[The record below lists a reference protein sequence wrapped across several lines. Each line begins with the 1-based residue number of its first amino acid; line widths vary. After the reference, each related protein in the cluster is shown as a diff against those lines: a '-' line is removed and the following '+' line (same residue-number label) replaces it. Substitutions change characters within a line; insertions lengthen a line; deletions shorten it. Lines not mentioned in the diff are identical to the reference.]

1 MQSCEFKPQENSTI
15 KNHINV
21 QDQLK
26 TIEVSVLI
34 SGICIASF
42 KGIIRFCVFTK
53 HLSVANTKIVPK
65 ELQFRQFSLY
75 YVVIIDLN

>member
-42 KGIIRFCVFTK
+42 CHVYLKFPLNIKDSTF
-53 HLSVANTKIVPK
+53 
-65 ELQFRQFSLY
+65 FS
-75 YVVIIDLN
+75 